1 MMALPR
7 AMASRVSRLRRCR
20 ASLRAVFRPMPGSRE
35 SSVTAFSSSD
45 DEYSCS
51 MTDDRGYAGA
61 KVVIFLQS
69 SARVGEVGFEIKV
82 KKG

>member
-1 MMALPR
+1 
-7 AMASRVSRLRRCR
+7 
-20 ASLRAVFRPMPGSRE
+20 MPGSRE